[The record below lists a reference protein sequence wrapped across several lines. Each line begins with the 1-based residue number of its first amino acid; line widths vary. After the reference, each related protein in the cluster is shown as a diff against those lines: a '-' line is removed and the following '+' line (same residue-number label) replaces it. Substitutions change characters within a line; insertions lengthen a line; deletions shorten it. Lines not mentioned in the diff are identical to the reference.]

1 VENGLEAAM
10 ARRKFSGGV
19 TSVDGLDVVGGDD
32 GDGSGLD
39 FTFRSNKVFWE
50 QRGRYANGVT

>member
-1 VENGLEAAM
+1 M